1 MKTVFEFALFASAS
15 AFAADMEAGLG
26 LSDHAK
32 KNDGYWYQE
41 GFPHKLELKALA
53 VKVGVTGDLWQ
64 NNQVG
69 ISYHANWV
77 HLGAIHSQALAVPDD
92 ANYNLAT
99 KKCNGPCL
107 PLANFRGSGHDQGLF
122 LTIDPYRVIS
132 GWRVALEAGPY
143 LHRPVWSE
151 AVYNWQ
157 PDVSRAPITVH
168 VNNESKWMLALLL
181 AYRSVAET
189 SRYRISGSRTA
200 ALIAIRSG
208 RSGRALTCYRSSI
221 NFEHE
226 K

>member
-1 MKTVFEFALFASAS
+1 MKTVFAFALFASAGT
-15 AFAADMEAGLG
+15 FAADIEAGLG

-92 ANYNLAT
+92 ANYNLDT

-107 PLANFRGSGHDQGLF
+107 PLANFVGSGHDQGLS
-122 LTIDPYRVIS
+122 LTLEPYKMVG
-132 GWRVALEAGPY
+132 GWRLAVEAGPY

-157 PDVSRAPITVH
+157 PDVSRAPTTVH
-168 VNNESKWMLALLL
+168 VNNESKWILGSVVGVSVGRGNFTVSYQRFSNRSPESDPYGPIWKGTNLL
-181 AYRSVAET
+181 SVT
-189 SRYRISGSRTA
+189 YK
-200 ALIAIRSG
+200 
-208 RSGRALTCYRSSI
+208 
-221 NFEHE
+221 F
-226 K
+226 